1 MTLHAVIVVLV
12 GLAAG
17 YLADFV
23 MKDRGYGMTGDVL
36 LGVGGSLAAG
46 ALFNIFAIVP
56 GSEWLPIVAASSV
69 GAGVVIV
76 AQRTFWRAP
85 TLRSDASGRRTKVPD
100 VD

>member
-1 MTLHAVIVVLV
+1 MTLHAVTVVLV
-12 GLAAG
+12 GLAAA

-46 ALFNIFAIVP
+46 ALFNIFAIAP
-56 GSEWLPIVAASSV
+56 GREWLPIVAASSA

-76 AQRTFWRAP
+76 AQRMLWP
-85 TLRSDASGRRTKVPD
+85 VRT
-100 VD
+100 